1 MVERQAWA
9 HYARHGK
16 LISQPLNRLKCSDL
30 AYRKKQMFTVPVGDW
45 FKGKLKPLCE
55 DLLLS
60 DKARDR
66 KYFNYDYVQKLFED
80 HCSGDSNN
88 TREIRAL
95 MAFEYWC
102 RIFIDCDYS

>member
-1 MVERQAWA
+1 
-9 HYARHGK
+9 
-16 LISQPLNRLKCSDL
+16 
-30 AYRKKQMFTVPVGDW
+30 MFTVPVGDW

>member
-1 MVERQAWA
+1 
-9 HYARHGK
+9 
-16 LISQPLNRLKCSDL
+16 
-30 AYRKKQMFTVPVGDW
+30 MFTVPVGDW

-88 TREIRAL
+88 SETFPTTSPEETINKA
-95 MAFEYWC
+95 
-102 RIFIDCDYS
+102 IDFFTVITKRKI